1 MTFKELTN
9 VCALDT
15 HLIISAFEKGA
26 TTLMYSGYLKTLF
39 EMKLVFACFSDLKVR
54 HLHVSEHEDLH
65 ILLED

>member
-1 MTFKELTN
+1 MTFKELTK

-15 HLIISAFEKGA
+15 HLLISAFEKGA

-54 HLHVSEHEDLH
+54 HLHVNDLNDLCV
-65 ILLED
+65 LLED